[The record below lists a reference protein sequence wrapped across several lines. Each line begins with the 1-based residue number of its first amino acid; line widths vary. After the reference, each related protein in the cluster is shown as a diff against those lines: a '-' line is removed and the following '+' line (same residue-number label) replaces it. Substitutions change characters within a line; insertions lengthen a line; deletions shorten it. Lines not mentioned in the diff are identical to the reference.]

1 MRPNS
6 NMEIKSPSTG
16 RDLKEYVK
24 DAIDHAGMNLTD
36 FGQRADAARSQVSL
50 WYAGRMIPSVNSLH
64 RIENVSGLK
73 VKEYIPEFER
83 GLMLLRNAAS
93 WRDGFRI
100 EKLRQ
105 YGVSISEERC
115 ADALR
120 GVIHDEKLAVK
131 TLIDLCNYYDWW
143 SKQKTHE
150 KEAPIRLE
158 DIGKEIIFK
167 AYQKVLGTSNIRT
180 FNLHQE
186 NPKLW
191 KSETDCYRIEFDI
204 AANELR
210 VIWKQSGTLSIKRK
224 LSNFG

>member
-1 MRPNS
+1 MRPSS

-24 DAIDHAGMNLTD
+24 DAIDHAGMSLTD
-36 FGQRADAARSQVSL
+36 FGQHADTPRSRVSL
-50 WYAGRMIPSVNSLH
+50 CYAGRMVPSVRLLH

-73 VKEYIPEFER
+73 VEEYIPEFER

-93 WRDGFRI
+93 WQDGFKH
-100 EKLRQ
+100 EKLRK
-105 YGVSISEERC
+105 YGVSISGERC
-115 ADALR
+115 NDALR
-120 GVIHDEKLAVK
+120 GVIHDEKLSVK

-143 SKQKTHE
+143 SEQKTHE
-150 KEAPIRLE
+150 KEKPIRLE
-158 DIGKEIIFK
+158 DIGEEIIFK
-167 AYQKVLGTSNIRT
+167 AYQKVLGTSNVRT

-191 KSETDCYRIEFDI
+191 KSETNCYLIEFDI